1 MSEDNLFYREKV
13 VYKALEEFDSR
24 LYDMGAKP
32 FELKVV
38 GGFALLLEQIR
49 MNDYTDINYVGKP
62 LDKDVS
68 KLVDQIGL
76 EYGLG
81 RGWLNNDVMMSGLDL
96 DEFEYATG
104 ELKFNHV
111 ADLKVIS
118 LYALDKSSIL
128 RMKVIAIDTSY
139 MAAENDGD
147 FTRAKDFKDVK
158 LLMESL
164 GCSMAQ
170 LKDETE
176 EFVLNP
182 QIYYV
187 IQYYNKFGDIEK
199 LNSFENIRKII
210 KSKGMERI

>member
-49 MNDYTDINYVGKP
+49 MNDYTDIDYVGKP

-158 LLMESL
+158 LLMENL
-164 GCSMAQ
+164 GCSMVQ

-187 IQYYNKFGDIEK
+187 IQYYNKFGGIEK

>member
-49 MNDYTDINYVGKP
+49 MNDYTDIDYVGKP

-111 ADLKVIS
+111 TDLKVIS

-187 IQYYNKFGDIEK
+187 IQYYNKFGGIEK

>member
-49 MNDYTDINYVGKP
+49 VSDYTDIDYVGKP

-164 GCSMAQ
+164 GCSMKQ

-187 IQYYNKFGDIEK
+187 IQYYNKFGGIEK

>member
-49 MNDYTDINYVGKP
+49 MNDYTDIDYVGKP

-104 ELKFNHV
+104 ELKFNHLE
-111 ADLKVIS
+111 DLKVIS

-147 FTRAKDFKDVK
+147 FTRAKDFKDVR

-187 IQYYNKFGDIEK
+187 IQYYNKFGGIEK

>member
-49 MNDYTDINYVGKP
+49 MNDYTDIDYVGKP

-158 LLMESL
+158 LLMEIL

-187 IQYYNKFGDIEK
+187 IQYYNKFGGIEK

>member
-38 GGFALLLEQIR
+38 GWFALLLEQIR
-49 MNDYTDINYVGKP
+49 MNDYTDIDYVGKP

-164 GCSMAQ
+164 GCSMKQ

-182 QIYYV
+182 QIYYT
-187 IQYYNKFGDIEK
+187 IQYYNKFGGIEK

>member
-49 MNDYTDINYVGKP
+49 MNDYTDIDYVGKP

-104 ELKFNHV
+104 ELNFNHV
-111 ADLKVIS
+111 TDLKVIS

-139 MAAENDGD
+139 MTAENDGD

-158 LLMESL
+158 LLMKSL
-164 GCSMAQ
+164 GCSMKQ

-176 EFVLNP
+176 EFVLNT

-187 IQYYNKFGDIEK
+187 IQYYNKFGGIEK

>member
-49 MNDYTDINYVGKP
+49 MNDYTDIDYVGKP

-164 GCSMAQ
+164 GCYMAQ

-187 IQYYNKFGDIEK
+187 IQYYNKFGGIEK

>member
-49 MNDYTDINYVGKP
+49 MNDYTDIDYVGKP
-62 LDKDVS
+62 LGKDVS

-164 GCSMAQ
+164 GCSMKQ

-187 IQYYNKFGDIEK
+187 IQYYNKFGGIEK

>member
-49 MNDYTDINYVGKP
+49 MNDYTDIDYVGKP

-111 ADLKVIS
+111 VDLKVIS

-187 IQYYNKFGDIEK
+187 IQYYNKFGGIEK

>member
-49 MNDYTDINYVGKP
+49 MNDYTDIDYVGKP

-164 GCSMAQ
+164 GCSMKQ

-187 IQYYNKFGDIEK
+187 IQYYNKFGGIEK

>member
-49 MNDYTDINYVGKP
+49 MNDYTDIDYVGKP

-164 GCSMAQ
+164 ECSMAQ

-187 IQYYNKFGDIEK
+187 IQYYNKFGGIEK

>member
-32 FELKVV
+32 FELNVV

-49 MNDYTDINYVGKP
+49 MNDYTDIDYVGKP

-147 FTRAKDFKDVK
+147 FTRVKDFKDVK

-164 GCSMAQ
+164 GCSMKQ

-187 IQYYNKFGDIEK
+187 IQYYNKFGGIEK

>member
-49 MNDYTDINYVGKP
+49 ISDYTDIDYVGKP

-164 GCSMAQ
+164 GCSMKQ

-187 IQYYNKFGDIEK
+187 IQYYNKFGGIEK

>member
-49 MNDYTDINYVGKP
+49 TNDYTDIDYVGKP

-164 GCSMAQ
+164 GCSMKQ

>member
-49 MNDYTDINYVGKP
+49 MNDYTDIDYVGKP

-187 IQYYNKFGDIEK
+187 IQYYNKFGGIEK